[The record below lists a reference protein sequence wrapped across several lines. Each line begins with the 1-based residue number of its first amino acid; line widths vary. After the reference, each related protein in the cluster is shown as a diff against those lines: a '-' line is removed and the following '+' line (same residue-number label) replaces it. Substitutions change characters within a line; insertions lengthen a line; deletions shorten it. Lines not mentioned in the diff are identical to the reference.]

1 MLQCNGVSDPAP
13 KPSSILVVRGQP
25 FRRNTTWILSA
36 FKMND
41 IDQAQVEMRVQFN
54 DPSLL
59 LRALTHRS
67 YLNENPDLAL
77 EDNQRLEFLG
87 DAVLDFVT
95 GAWLYDHFP
104 EFQEGRLTSLR
115 AALVCTPALA
125 KFARQIGLGRH
136 LRLGKGE
143 EENGGRKRDANL
155 CDAFEALVGALF
167 LDNGLVAVERLLYP
181 LLEDETEHVLAAE
194 LDRDP
199 KSRFQEWSQ
208 AERGI
213 TPHYRTI
220 KASGPDHART
230 FVVAV
235 YVGDDVYGEG
245 SGSSK
250 QAAARAAAESALARV
265 QNEGASA

>member
-1 MLQCNGVSDPAP
+1 MTEIN
-13 KPSSILVVRGQP
+13 
-25 FRRNTTWILSA
+25 
-36 FKMND
+36 
-41 IDQAQVEMRVQFN
+41 QAQNEMGIQFN

-59 LRALTHRS
+59 LRAFTHRS

-95 GAWLYDHFP
+95 GAWLYHHFP
-104 EFQEGRLTSLR
+104 EYQEGRLTSLR
-115 AALVCTPALA
+115 AALVRTPALA
-125 KFARQIGLGRH
+125 KFARQIGVGKY

-143 EENGGRKRDANL
+143 DENGGRNRDANL
-155 CDAFEALVGALF
+155 CDAFEALIGALY
-167 LDNGLVAVERLLYP
+167 LDNGLPAVERLLYP

-213 TPHYRTI
+213 TPHYRTMKI
-220 KASGPDHART
+220 TGPDHART
-230 FVVAV
+230 FAVAV
-235 YVGDDVYGEG
+235 FIGDEVYGEG
-245 SGSSK
+245 LGSSK
-250 QAAARAAAESALARV
+250 QAAAQAAAEIALTRV
-265 QNEGASA
+265 RSEGASA

>member
-1 MLQCNGVSDPAP
+1 
-13 KPSSILVVRGQP
+13 
-25 FRRNTTWILSA
+25 
-36 FKMND
+36 MNETKD
-41 IDQAQVEMRVQFN
+41 EQADFGIQFD

-67 YLNENPDLAL
+67 YLNENPDLAI

-95 GAWLYDHFP
+95 GAWLYHHFP

-115 AALVCTPALA
+115 AALVCTQALA
-125 KFARQIGLGRH
+125 NFARKIGLGAF

-143 EENGGRKRDANL
+143 EENGGRDRDANL
-155 CDAFEALVGALF
+155 CDAFEALVGALY
-167 LDNGLVAVERLLYP
+167 LDNGLAAVETLLYP
-181 LLEDETEHVLAAE
+181 LLEEETEHVLKAE

-208 AERGI
+208 AERGV
-213 TPHYRTI
+213 TPHYRTL

-235 YVGDDVYGEG
+235 IVGDEVFGEG
-245 SGSSK
+245 LGSSK
-250 QAAARAAAESALARV
+250 QAAARAAAEIALTRV
-265 QNEGASA
+265 RSEGASA

>member
-1 MLQCNGVSDPAP
+1 MADMENIQTELGLQ
-13 KPSSILVVRGQP
+13 
-25 FRRNTTWILSA
+25 F
-36 FKMND
+36 
-41 IDQAQVEMRVQFN
+41 IDA
-54 DPSLL
+54 SLL

-87 DAVLDFVT
+87 DAVLDFIT
-95 GAWLYDHFP
+95 GVWLYHHFP

-125 KFARQIGLGRH
+125 KFARQIELGRY

-143 EENGGRKRDANL
+143 DENGGRERDANL
-155 CDAFEALVGALF
+155 CDAFEALVGALC
-167 LDNGLVAVERLLYP
+167 LDNGLQAVEELLHP
-181 LLEDETEHVLAAE
+181 LLKDETERVLTADS
-194 LDRDP
+194 DRDP

-213 TPHYRTI
+213 TPHYRTL

-235 YVGDDVYGEG
+235 YVGDDVYGKG
-245 SGSSK
+245 QGSSK
-250 QAAARAAAESALARV
+250 QSAARAAAEMALIRV
-265 QNEGASA
+265 RSEGASA